1 MSNATFKD
9 WPVAVE
15 LSPKAHELH
24 RRNTRKDVV
33 RVCVQRR
40 EDPQTNV
47 STEHFYYLVKL
58 PDKLGTR
65 RCNTWEEV
73 ESIIITRGL

>member
-1 MSNATFKD
+1 MSNATYNG
-9 WPVAVE
+9 WPAKAE
-15 LSPKAHELH
+15 LSPNAHKYHEK
-24 RRNTRKDVV
+24 NTRKDVV
-33 RVCVQRR
+33 RVCMERR
-40 EDPQTNV
+40 EDPQTNI

-65 RCNTWEEV
+65 RCSTWEEV

>member
-1 MSNATFKD
+1 MSNATYSG
-9 WPVAVE
+9 WPVIAE
-15 LSPKAHELH
+15 LSPKADELH
-24 RRNTRKDVV
+24 RKNTRKDVV
-33 RVCVQRR
+33 RVCVERR
-40 EDPQTNV
+40 EDPRTNI

-65 RCNTWEEV
+65 RCSTWEEV